1 MSNTAKILKIFLFLF
16 ITIYAALGSCPAFG
30 KNPAAMV
37 FLGSRELSPEV
48 KFIERKQVIY
58 INHSLLEEIFKTKT
72 EWEIK
77 KGLIKINVGNFK
89 IEFQVEASLLN
100 INGAKSKLTD
110 SIFEEG
116 DDLWFPLEFY
126 QLLGIKES
134 SREVGCLKL
143 KWEESSLLSL
153 DLIQFQGRPALEII
167 LTGAAEFKY
176 FPLNDPDRLV
186 CQFPDTKVHFITVP
200 RLNGFRKEPVKKVR
214 FSRDDT
220 GLLTLAFDLTA
231 STGYEVLADPDFPE
245 RILIVFNYFL
255 EDLSLFHHKEETKI
269 KIKTSAPADFRI
281 IQNSDRNLVI
291 HLDHAVLKTKK
302 RNIAGDGGL
311 IQQISLDQIEA
322 DQVRI
327 SVTLLKEEKLFV
339 APAPDDPN
347 SLQISTVPSITGISW
362 TSHKQGSLLVVD
374 SDGQLSAK
382 VRKVSVAK
390 QLWID
395 FEYARFHPDLTIPE
409 LSGNQGKAIHLKAIS
424 SNQVR
429 LVIDLNYIQGF
440 ESEFSA
446 NKRQLRVILKDSPV
460 VDKTFVI
467 DPGHGGRDNGA
478 SGKKGTLEKELNLE
492 VSLRLKDLLE
502 EAGAKV
508 VLTRFDDTFI
518 SLYERAF
525 LANFLMVDFFI
536 SIHTNSHPKAETEGI
551 EVFYYPN
558 HSHSRPLATSIL
570 DAMVRETGLKKLA
583 VKTNNF
589 AVIRETQMPGV
600 LLELGFLSNPQE
612 ELILSSDEFKD
623 NAAQGIFRG
632 IIDFFE

>member
-1 MSNTAKILKIFLFLF
+1 MSKTAKICLLLF
-16 ITIYAALGSCPAFG
+16 ITIAAVLGNCPAFG

-37 FLGSRELSPEV
+37 FLGSRQLSPEV
-48 KFIERKQVIY
+48 KFIERKQTIY
-58 INHSLLEEIFKTKT
+58 INHSLLEAIFKTKT
-72 EWEIK
+72 EWESK

-100 INGAKSKLTD
+100 INGAKYQLTD
-110 SIFEEG
+110 SLFEQG
-116 DDLWFPLEFY
+116 DDLWLPLEFY
-126 QLLGIKES
+126 HLLGIKES
-134 SREVGCLKL
+134 SREEQCLKL
-143 KWEESSLLSL
+143 KWEERSLLSL

-167 LTGAAEFKY
+167 LTGAAEFSH
-176 FPLNDPDRLV
+176 FPLIDPNRLV
-186 CQFPDTKVHFITVP
+186 CQFPDTKVHFIAVP
-200 RLNGFRKEPVKKVR
+200 RLKGFRKEPVKKVR

-220 GLLTLAFDLTA
+220 GLLTLEFDLTA
-231 STGYEVLADPDFPE
+231 SIGYEVLPDPDFPE
-245 RILIVFNYFL
+245 RILIVFDYFL
-255 EDLSLFHHKEETKI
+255 EDLSLFQHEAETKI
-269 KIKTSAPADFRI
+269 KIKTSAPANFQI
-281 IQNSDRNLVI
+281 IQNNGRNLVV

-302 RNIAGDGGL
+302 RHIAGDGRL
-311 IQQISLDQIEA
+311 IEQISLDQVEA

-327 SVTLLKEEKLFV
+327 SVTLLKDEELFV

-347 SLQISTVPSITGISW
+347 SLQIRTVPSITGISW
-362 TSHKQGSLLVVD
+362 TSLKQGSLLVVD
-374 SDGQLSAK
+374 GDGELSAK
-382 VRKVSVAK
+382 VRKVSDAK

-395 FEYARFHPDLTIPE
+395 FESARFHPDLAIPE
-409 LSGNQGKAIHLKAIS
+409 LSGNQGKAIHLKTIG

-429 LVIDLNYIQGF
+429 LVVDLHRLQGF

-446 NKRQLRVILKDSPV
+446 NKRQLRVILKESPI

-467 DPGHGGRDNGA
+467 DPGHGGQDNGA

-536 SIHTNSHPKAETEGI
+536 SIHTNSHPKAQTEGI

-558 HSHSRPLATSIL
+558 HSHSQPLATSIL
-570 DAMVRETGLKKLA
+570 EAMVRETGLKKLA

-612 ELILSSDEFKD
+612 ELILRSDEFKN
-623 NAAQGIFRG
+623 NAAQGIFQG

>member
-16 ITIYAALGSCPAFG
+16 ITIHAALGSRPAFG

-37 FLGSRELSPEV
+37 FLGSRQLSPEV

-77 KGLIKINVGNFK
+77 KGLIKINVGSFK
-89 IEFQVEASLLN
+89 IEFQVDSSLLN
-100 INGAKSKLTD
+100 FNGAKYKLTD
-110 SIFEEG
+110 SLFEQG

-134 SREVGCLKL
+134 GREEEYLKL
-143 KWEESSLLSL
+143 KWEENSLLSL

-167 LTGAAEFKY
+167 LTGAAEFKH
-176 FPLNDPDRLV
+176 FPLINPDRLV
-186 CQFPDTKVHFITVP
+186 CQFPDTKVHFIAVP
-200 RLNGFRKEPVKKVR
+200 RLKGFRNEPVKKVR
-214 FSRDDT
+214 FSQDDT

-231 STGYEVLADPDFPE
+231 TTGYEVLPDPDFPE

-255 EDLSLFHHKEETKI
+255 EDLSLFHHEAESKI
-269 KIKTSAPADFRI
+269 NIKTSAPADYRI
-281 IQNSDRNLVI
+281 IQNNDRNLVV

-302 RNIAGDGGL
+302 RKISGDGGL
-311 IQQISLDQIEA
+311 IEQISLDQIEA

-327 SVTLLKEEKLFV
+327 SVTLLKDEELFV

-347 SLQISTVPSITGISW
+347 SLQIRTVPSITGISW
-362 TSHKQGSLLVVD
+362 TGFKQGSLLVID
-374 SDGQLSAK
+374 SDGELSAK
-382 VRKVSVAK
+382 IRKVSDAK
-390 QLWID
+390 ELWID
-395 FEYARFHPDLTIPE
+395 FECARFHPDLIVPE
-409 LSGNQGKAIHLKAIS
+409 LMGNQEKAIHLQTIS

-429 LVIDLNYIQGF
+429 LVLDLHRIQGF
-440 ESEFSA
+440 ESEFSV

-460 VDKTFVI
+460 IDKTFVI
-467 DPGHGGRDNGA
+467 DPGHGGQDNGA

-525 LANFLMVDFFI
+525 LANFLMADFFI
-536 SIHTNSHPKAETEGI
+536 SIHTNSHPKAQTEGI

-558 HSHSRPLATSIL
+558 HSHSQPLATIIL
-570 DAMVRETGLKKLA
+570 DAMVRETGLKRLA
-583 VKTNNF
+583 VKTHSF

-612 ELILSSDEFKD
+612 ELILCSDDFKN

>member
-1 MSNTAKILKIFLFLF
+1 MSNTAKILKIFVFLF
-16 ITIYAALGSCPAFG
+16 ITIYATLCNHPAFG
-30 KNPAAMV
+30 KDSAAMV
-37 FLGSRELSPEV
+37 FLGSRQLSPKV
-48 KFIERKQVIY
+48 KFVERKQVIY
-58 INHSLLEEIFKTKT
+58 INHSLLEEIFKIKI
-72 EWEIK
+72 EWENK
-77 KGLIKINVGNFK
+77 KGLIKIKVGNFK
-89 IEFQVEASLLN
+89 IEFQVESSLLN
-100 INGAKSKLTD
+100 INGAKFKLTD
-110 SIFEEG
+110 SLFEEG
-116 DDLWFPLEFY
+116 AELWFPLEFY

-134 SREVGCLKL
+134 SREEESLKL
-143 KWEESSLLSL
+143 KWEEKSLLSL

-167 LTGAAEFKY
+167 LTGAAEFKH
-176 FPLNDPDRLV
+176 FPLTDPDRLV
-186 CQFPDTKVHFITVP
+186 CQFPDTKVHYITVP
-200 RLNGFRKEPVKKVR
+200 RLKGFWNEAVKKVR

-231 STGYEVLADPDFPE
+231 STGYEVLPDPDFPE
-245 RILIVFNYFL
+245 RIFVVFNYFL
-255 EDLSLFHHKEETKI
+255 EDLSLFHHEAETKI

-281 IQNSDRNLVI
+281 IQNNDRKLVV

-302 RNIAGDGGL
+302 QNLSGDGGL
-311 IQQISLDQIEA
+311 IEQISLDQVEA

-327 SVTLLKEEKLFV
+327 SVMLLKDEELFV

-347 SLQISTVPSITGISW
+347 SLQIRTVPSITGIGW
-362 TSHKQGSLLVVD
+362 TGLKQGSMLVVD
-374 SDGQLSAK
+374 SDGELSAK
-382 VRKVSVAK
+382 VRKVPDAK
-390 QLWID
+390 ELWID
-395 FEYARFHPDLTIPE
+395 FEYARFHPDLIVPD
-409 LSGNQGKAIHLKAIS
+409 LNGNQGKAIHLQTIS

-429 LVIDLNYIQGF
+429 LVLDLHRIQSF

-446 NKRQLRVILKDSPV
+446 NKHQLRVVLKDSPV

-467 DPGHGGRDNGA
+467 DPGHGGQDNGA

-525 LANFLMVDFFI
+525 LANFLMADFFI
-536 SIHTNSHPKAETEGI
+536 SIHTNSHPKAQTEGI

-558 HSHSRPLATSIL
+558 HSRSQPLATSIL
-570 DAMVRETGLKKLA
+570 DAIVRETGLKRLA

-612 ELILSSDEFKD
+612 ELILLSDEYKN

-632 IIDFFE
+632 IIGFFE